1 VDRSGYATFS
11 SLDKAEGVE
20 RRLAGHYLPRF
31 DDLLRLRDGE
41 VRPLM
46 GQADVTAHWSG
57 AVLAMGW
64 ELFPSMEVVLV
75 LMDDEEFGPEIKWY
89 FAPGTMRHVDY
100 KFLIIFVEK
109 SMDVLLKCVEDPALM
124 PAGGRRCLED
134 GSGEAAAVITSK
146 LFCYSFPSDGIVPGA
161 LRGRGEELR
170 EAQSGRIGDLA
181 VRDADL
187 EAEARGRG
195 LEPVM
200 CLDVVAGVR
209 GCLALDGG
217 RLVLALDSPE
227 AMAGGL
233 AREILS
239 IARVQTQVVSDMLSA
254 G

>member
-11 SLDKAEGVE
+11 SLDKAESVE
-20 RRLAGHYLPRF
+20 RRLAQHYLPRF
-31 DDLLRLRDGE
+31 DDLLRLRDGA
-41 VRPLM
+41 VRPLVA
-46 GQADVTAHWSG
+46 QADVTGQWG
-57 AVLAMGW
+57 DAVLALSW
-64 ELFPSMEVVLV
+64 ELFPSMEVVLA
-75 LMDDEEFGPEIKWY
+75 LMDDEEFGREIKWY

-109 SMDVLLKCVEDPALM
+109 SMDVLLKCVDDPALL

-134 GSGEAAAVITSK
+134 GSGEAATVITSK
-146 LFCYSFPSDGIVPGA
+146 LFCYSFPSDGIVPDE
-161 LRGRGEELR
+161 LRGRGQELHA
-170 EAQSGRIGDLA
+170 AQSGRIGDLA
-181 VRDADL
+181 VRDRDL

-200 CLDVVAGVR
+200 CIDVIAGVR

-227 AMAGGL
+227 TMRGGL
-233 AREILS
+233 AQEILS